1 MPFKKIFIY
10 LFLFVSITNCG
21 FSPVYK
27 GGSNLNLKIEVDNLS
42 GDRETYNLINSNLN
56 RYSYE
61 DSDKIAK
68 VDIETIYK
76 KIIIANDTTGKP
88 TDFRMSLKAIFNIKL
103 KNLEKKIIYT
113 ETFNYK
119 SFNNNFEQL
128 EYENSLKQNMT
139 QIISQKVLTQLSRY

>member
-68 VDIETIYK
+68 VDIETMEGIK
-76 KIIIANDTTGKP
+76 KDILNDNQQTIFE
-88 TDFRMSLKAIFNIKL
+88 DRLEIDLSYSLKDLGRFRVNFFKL
-103 KNLEKKIIYT
+103 
-113 ETFNYK
+113 
-119 SFNNNFEQL
+119 
-128 EYENSLKQNMT
+128 
-139 QIISQKVLTQLSRY
+139 RR